1 MRTLI
6 VGALAATMAGCSSR
20 MPPRANL
27 VSDVNGVTCPATAA
41 ARPLE
46 LVPASYKT
54 PSAIVKIHAGTA
66 AKRKRP
72 SSARLPPSPASP
84 KPPPRPHTTPP
95 PIPVRRKPESP
106 IHIPEAA
113 PSRAPRPSR
122 SNNRSRPRRQ
132 SPNESRRRRPL
143 QLRPANPIPGGPG
156 HGAPGDQVGRR
167 SQRKN
172 HCDRRPAGCIHEQGL
187 DRDGG
192 RGGGALPMSEDQA
205 KPVDRLIDG
214 EVPAAVL
221 TLVSAEAAGS
231 FPDIAEY
238 QILRIPLSPRSIDT
252 RQDKP

>member
-20 MPPRANL
+20 MPPHANL
-27 VSDVNGVTCPATAA
+27 VSDVNGVTYSRDGCRSAARTGAGLIQDPFRDRENPRRHRGQAQTTVVGPPSALACFTKTTSAPAHNAA
-41 ARPLE
+41 AD
-46 LVPASYKT
+46 S
-54 PSAIVKIHAGTA
+54 
-66 AKRKRP
+66 
-72 SSARLPPSPASP
+72 
-84 KPPPRPHTTPP
+84 
-95 PIPVRRKPESP
+95 VRRSQ
-106 IHIPEAA
+106 
-113 PSRAPRPSR
+113 
-122 SNNRSRPRRQ
+122 NRRFTF
-132 SPNESRRRRPL
+132 RRRRRREPQGHHDPTTGRGRDGSRRTNRGGAGRCSSAQRTRL
-143 QLRPANPIPGGPG
+143 PGGPG

-192 RGGGALPMSEDQA
+192 RGGGALPIERDQA

-231 FPDIAEY
+231 FPDIAGTKSSNPA
-238 QILRIPLSPRSIDT
+238 LAPID
-252 RQDKP
+252 